1 MAKRFTDTSKW
12 KDTWFQD
19 LPSKYKL
26 FWIYIL
32 DESDAAGVW
41 KPNIRLASF
50 QIGEHF
56 EESELKRIFSERIEV
71 TEAGYWWIK
80 KFIEF
85 QYGTLSEHSKPHTSV
100 INLLKSHKIIGYPKG
115 IHTLKDKDKEKEKE
129 KEKEKDSDVTFSIE
143 RCKEIALADIR
154 WVNANKATPNE
165 LDIFNQYLERLGEYD
180 RNPLDYKKHF
190 GKLKGKYPDFVKVKL
205 TIEQLREIAFENDK
219 KRNHEH
225 SI

>member
-1 MAKRFTDTSKW
+1 MAKDPAFLFYPGDWLGGTIGMTLEEKGAYLELLILQFNRGHMTSHMVGQVVGQLWVNVKDKFIQDENGLWYNERLDDEKNKRKSFTDSRKNNLKGKNQYSKN
-12 KDTWFQD
+12 
-19 LPSKYKL
+19 
-26 FWIYIL
+26 
-32 DESDAAGVW
+32 G
-41 KPNIRLASF
+41 
-50 QIGEHF
+50 
-56 EESELKRIFSERIEV
+56 
-71 TEAGYWWIK
+71 
-80 KFIEF
+80 
-85 QYGTLSEHSKPHTSV
+85 
-100 INLLKSHKIIGYPKG
+100 
-115 IHTLKDKDKEKEKE
+115 HTLGHMTSHMENENENENRNKD
-129 KEKEKDSDVTFSIE
+129 VLFSIE
-143 RCKEIALADIR
+143 KCKEIALADIR